1 MRTTSP
7 TSPPEVS
14 AASDDAPAP
23 PFAEDLGELPR
34 RRRLSRAVVL
44 RLALIAAVAASLIF
58 AIASQWSKLPA
69 IEWHFR
75 PGWLALSLAGLLA
88 FEWMHIELWRGMLHT
103 MGGKLPRW
111 KGRSIWATTL
121 LARYVPTSVLMAVGR
136 VTLSE
141 KEGVPKRVTTASV
154 VYEVA
159 LTFTA
164 AVVISTYLVLTLPAF
179 EEHASRWLVLLV
191 PIAGIAAMHPRIFH
205 PLADFGLRRIGS
217 EPLPVSLSFGRVLY
231 YLGFFLLSFV
241 VAGFAVLAMTLAL
254 HSVDPADY
262 AAVVA
267 SYSLG
272 FAAGVIGFLLPGALG
287 AREAG
292 VVVAVAAAVPA
303 AVALAVALV
312 LRLVQVGVE
321 LGYAAVM
328 SLVAR
333 RQTQV

>member
-1 MRTTSP
+1 LP
-7 TSPPEVS
+7 L
-14 AASDDAPAP
+14 DAPPIETPAAVPPREPPPGGDAERPAP
-23 PFAEDLGELPR
+23 AR
-34 RRRLSRAVVL
+34 RRSRAVVL
-44 RLALIAAVAASLIF
+44 RLALIAAVGASLIF
-58 AIASQWSKLPA
+58 AVASQWSKLPQ

-75 PGWLALSLAGLLA
+75 PGWLALALLGLLA
-88 FEWMHIELWRGMLHT
+88 FEWMHIELWRGMLRT
-103 MGGKLPRW
+103 LGGRLPRR

-136 VTLSE
+136 VTMSQ

-164 AVVISTYLVLTLPAF
+164 AVIVSSYLVLRLPAF
-179 EEHASRWLVLLV
+179 EDHAARWLVLLV
-191 PIAGIAAMHPRIFH
+191 PVAGVLALHPTIFH
-205 PLADFGLRRIGS
+205 RLADHGLRRIGS
-217 EPLPVSLSFGRVLY
+217 EPLPSSLSFGRVLY
-231 YLGFFLLSFV
+231 YLGGFLLSFL
-241 VAGFAVLAMTLAL
+241 VAGVAVLAMTLAL
-254 HSVDPADY
+254 HPVDASDY
-262 AAVVA
+262 ATVVA

-272 FAAGVIGFLLPGALG
+272 FAAGVIGFILPGALG

-292 VVVAVAAAVPA
+292 VVVAVTAAVPA

-328 SLVAR
+328 SLLAR
-333 RQTQV
+333 RRPAG

>member
-1 MRTTSP
+1 MAVP
-7 TSPPEVS
+7 
-14 AASDDAPAP
+14 AAAP
-23 PFAEDLGELPR
+23 PIEPATGADGPSPAGEPPARPPR
-34 RRRLSRAVVL
+34 RFALTRGVLLRVLLVV
-44 RLALIAAVAASLIF
+44 AIVASLTF
-58 AIASQWSKLPA
+58 AVASQWANLPD
-69 IEWHFR
+69 IDWQFR

-88 FEWMHIELWRGMLHT
+88 FEWMHIEIWRAMLHT
-103 MGGKLPRW
+103 MGGRLTPWR
-111 KGRSIWATTL
+111 GRSIWATTL
-121 LARYVPTSVLMAVGR
+121 LARYVPTSALMAVGR
-136 VTLSE
+136 VTLSQ

-164 AVVISTYLVLTLPAF
+164 SVAISSYLVLTLPAF
-179 EEHASRWLVLLV
+179 EDHAARWLVLIV
-191 PIAGIAAMHPRIFH
+191 PVAGILALHPRIFH

-217 EPLPVSLSFGRVLY
+217 EPLPVSLSFGYVLY
-231 YLGFFLLSFV
+231 YLGLFLVSFV

-254 HSVDPADY
+254 HSVDASDY
-262 AAVVA
+262 TTVVA

-292 VVVAVAAAVPA
+292 VVVAVAVAVAA

-333 RQTQV
+333 RRPGG